1 MSKKLADKIILI
13 TGGSGLLGKSII
25 EKLLSEGARVINA
38 DINLDETPDLS
49 SLLCDITSEDS
60 VKEAVEKVIVRYG
73 RIDGLVNNAYPRTD
87 DWGAK
92 FEDIKL
98 GSWKKNVDFQLNS
111 YFFMSQEVL
120 KRMKVQQ
127 SGSIVSIA
135 SIYGVVGPD
144 FSVYDNTQMT
154 MPAAYSAIKGGLI
167 NLSRYL
173 ASYYGPHGIR
183 VNCVSPGGVF
193 NHQPESFVKRYEEKV
208 PLRRMAVPAD
218 ISPAVLFLLSE
229 NAAYIT
235 GQNLVI
241 DGGWTSI

>member
-1 MSKKLADKIILI
+1 MSKKLADKIILV
-13 TGGSGLLGKSII
+13 TGGTGLLGKSII

-38 DINLDETPDLS
+38 DINLYETPDFTS
-49 SLLCDITSEDS
+49 ILCDITSEDS
-60 VKEAVEKVIVRYG
+60 VKGSVAKIIAKYG

-98 GSWKKNVDFQLNS
+98 ESWKKNVDFQLNS

-120 KRMKVQQ
+120 RRMRLQK
-127 SGSIVSIA
+127 SGSIVNIA

-144 FSVYDNTQMT
+144 FSIYDNTSMT
-154 MPAAYSAIKGGLI
+154 MPAAYSAIKGGII

-183 VNCVSPGGVF
+183 VNCISPGGVF
-193 NHQPESFVKRYEEKV
+193 NHQNVDFVNKYESKV
-208 PLRRMAVPAD
+208 PLRRMALPAD
-218 ISPAVLFLLSE
+218 ISPAVLFLLTE
-229 NAAYIT
+229 DAAYIT
-235 GQNLVI
+235 GQNLII

>member
-38 DINLDETPDLS
+38 DINLDEIPDLS
-49 SLLCDITSEDS
+49 SLVCDITSEDS
-60 VKEAVEKVIVRYG
+60 VKQTVEKVIATYG

-144 FSVYDNTQMT
+144 FSVYDNTAMT
-154 MPAAYSAIKGGLI
+154 MPAAYAAIKGGLI

-173 ASYYGPHGIR
+173 ASYCGPDGIR

-193 NHQPESFVKRYEEKV
+193 NHQPESFVKRYEAKV

-218 ISPAVLFLLSE
+218 ISPAVLFLLSDD
-229 NAAYIT
+229 AAYIT

>member
-25 EKLLSEGARVINA
+25 KKLLSEDARVINA

-49 SLLCDITSEDS
+49 SLLCDITSEVS
-60 VKEAVEKVIVRYG
+60 VKQAVEQVIATYG
-73 RIDGLVNNAYPRTD
+73 RIDGLINNAYPRTD

-144 FSVYDNTQMT
+144 FSVYDDTSMT
-154 MPAAYSAIKGGLI
+154 MPAAYAAIKGGLI

-173 ASYYGPHGIR
+173 ASYYGPDGIR
-183 VNCVSPGGVF
+183 VNCISPGGVF
-193 NHQPESFVKRYEEKV
+193 NHQPDSFVEKYEAKV

-218 ISPAVLFLLSE
+218 ISPAVLFLLSDD
-229 NAAYIT
+229 AAYIT